1 VSAGCRIVVAVTAAT
16 PPWRLVDGVA
26 VPAVGV
32 WVIDPDHAY
41 VGFRGDRFGRFP
53 VRGRF
58 TGVSGRVEIGADPAD
73 SSVVASVATAT
84 VTAGSVDGD
93 ARLRSPDHLDVAR
106 HPTAEFRSTHVD
118 WHGRSALVNGLLTM
132 VGATDAVDLDV
143 RYRGAVMDPWGQQRC
158 GFSALTTIERD
169 RWGLGWNVTLDDGG
183 VLVSRLITV
192 QIDVE
197 TVRQASSPGA
207 RC

>member
-1 VSAGCRIVVAVTAAT
+1 
-16 PPWRLVDGVA
+16 
-26 VPAVGV
+26 
-32 WVIDPDHAY
+32 
-41 VGFRGDRFGRFP
+41 
-53 VRGRF
+53 
-58 TGVSGRVEIGADPAD
+58 
-73 SSVVASVATAT
+73 

-118 WHGRSALVNGLLTM
+118 WHGSTALVNGLLTM

-143 RYRGAVMDPWGQQRC
+143 RYRGTVVDPWGQQRC
-158 GFSALTTIERD
+158 GFSAFTTIERD